1 MHQGFIMIFFNM
13 SWVKAIAYSS
23 TFLFIFRIWLNITM
37 QIAPH
42 PLLSGIVK
50 HYLIIAHNQRV
61 VMNYRLFSDGNPG
74 MVFHL
79 KDPLLQYNQQ
89 HTLASKQPGSFV
101 YGQITHYNDITSVG
115 ELAMLI
121 VVLQPNALLSLLD
134 VATYEL
140 TNNTV
145 PLKDL
150 FGQEALELEDR
161 IANTANLQAAA
172 AIAEQFLL
180 NKTASKG
187 KHAGI
192 TDQAISII
200 HTSKGIINVKNL
212 LDVMPITERQ
222 LERKFDEEVGISP
235 KKYIDAVKFQTYLK
249 QLQKLS
255 SIKELSSLSYACGYY
270 DQAHLNHFFRKHTG
284 VTPLQYKANHNLLA
298 INFMPL
304 V

>member
-1 MHQGFIMIFFNM
+1 
-13 SWVKAIAYSS
+13 
-23 TFLFIFRIWLNITM
+23 
-37 QIAPH
+37 
-42 PLLSGIVK
+42 
-50 HYLIIAHNQRV
+50 
-61 VMNYRLFSDGNPG
+61 MNYRLFSDGNPG

-101 YGQITHYNDITSVG
+101 YGQITHYNDIISVS

-134 VATYEL
+134 VAAYEL

-150 FGQEALELEDR
+150 FGQEALDLEGR
-161 IANTANLQAAA
+161 IANAADLPAAA

-180 NKTASKG
+180 KKTAAKA
-187 KHAGI
+187 KHSGI
-192 TDQAISII
+192 TDHAINII
-200 HTSKGIINVKNL
+200 HANKGIISIKNL
-212 LDVMPITERQ
+212 LNVVPVTERQ
-222 LERKFDEEVGISP
+222 LERKFNEEIGISP
-235 KKYIDAVKFQTYLK
+235 KKYIDAVKFQNYLK

-255 SIKELSSLSYACGYY
+255 PIKELSSLSYVCGYY
-270 DQAHLNHFFRKHTG
+270 DQAHLNNFFRRHTG

-304 V
+304 I

>member
-1 MHQGFIMIFFNM
+1 
-13 SWVKAIAYSS
+13 
-23 TFLFIFRIWLNITM
+23 
-37 QIAPH
+37 
-42 PLLSGIVK
+42 
-50 HYLIIAHNQRV
+50 
-61 VMNYRLFSDGNPG
+61 MNYRLFSDGNPG

-79 KDPLLQYNQQ
+79 KAPLLQYNQL
-89 HTLASKQPGSFV
+89 HTFASKQPGSFV
-101 YGQITHYNDITSVG
+101 YGQITHYSDIISAG

-121 VVLQPNALLSLLD
+121 IVLQPNALLPLLGLH
-134 VATYEL
+134 AYEL
-140 TNNTV
+140 NDNTV

-150 FGQEALELEDR
+150 FGQEALDLEDR
-161 IANTANLQAAA
+161 IANAANLPAAA

-180 NKTASKG
+180 RKTASKV
-187 KHAGI
+187 KYAGI

-200 HTSKGIINVKNL
+200 HANKGIINVQTL
-212 LDVMPITERQ
+212 LTKIPVTERQ
-222 LERKFDEEVGISP
+222 LERKFNEEVGISP
-235 KKYIDAVKFQTYLK
+235 KKFIDAVKFQTYLK